1 MKRSLYF
8 SSVGVPSQCLS
19 ELDDLLARGF
29 WQLSPA
35 SNPSSPSFLGTQT
48 LLVRRSAQ
56 NLWQNV
62 LRMQGVFLVHRKR
75 KMVASTVREFLLN
88 EELLLE
94 HVQQL
99 AAELDRS
106 KADTKTCLDLC
117 SMLCTKFK
125 GPLLNS
131 FRTLCLCA
139 LQRSWPGLQESGI
152 CDFLHKDFT
161 NFILDISRKRRK
173 NGRNVT
179 SFRAWPLWPA
189 TWVGYELGGSAPHQ
203 CR

>member
-1 MKRSLYF
+1 
-8 SSVGVPSQCLS
+8 
-19 ELDDLLARGF
+19 
-29 WQLSPA
+29 
-35 SNPSSPSFLGTQT
+35 
-48 LLVRRSAQ
+48 
-56 NLWQNV
+56 
-62 LRMQGVFLVHRKR
+62 MQGVFLVHRKR

-152 CDFLHKDFT
+152 YDFLHKDFT
-161 NFILDISRKRRK
+161 DFILDISSTVLKRESEEDIIIVMNQTFVDRE
-173 NGRNVT
+173 
-179 SFRAWPLWPA
+179 RAVAALKLHKDA
-189 TWVGYELGGSAPHQ
+189 VDAVLAIEDENDAAPMNTADNIRSIMESPSKVLDAQ
-203 CR
+203 EAY